1 MWAVGRAAIRVGTR
15 LAVRPVVQVR
25 AVSQAIAADQD
36 GLLISDTAVS
46 RLFVLLTFE

>member
-15 LAVRPVVQVR
+15 LAGRPVVQVR

-36 GLLISDTAVS
+36 GLLISDTAVN

>member
-1 MWAVGRAAIRVGTR
+1 MRVGTR
-15 LAVRPVVQVR
+15 LAGRPVVQVR

-46 RLFVLLTFE
+46 RFFCFVNF